1 VSTYH
6 PAYNF
11 HRELAARGV
20 GSSSKLGEQRRWDM
34 GSKVPPLH
42 AGGVWEKN
50 VGFVYYFRVSVREAA
65 GFWGSEDGDIITEI
79 L

>member
-1 VSTYH
+1 
-6 PAYNF
+6 
-11 HRELAARGV
+11 
-20 GSSSKLGEQRRWDM
+20 M